1 MKCSTCK
8 FWTLP
13 EQDDNA
19 GWMDGVGTCKA
30 VVPIW
35 QANSHDNADQGLT
48 IVTGYD
54 DEDVFDIPLAF
65 VADGSA
71 ALKTKGDFSC
81 CLYEDKEL
89 PS

>member
-13 EQDDNA
+13 EQDNNA

-35 QANSHDNADQGLT
+35 HETLHPIPNSHD
-48 IVTGYD
+48 D
-54 DEDVFDIPLAF
+54 DDVFDIPLAF
-65 VADGSA
+65 VVDGSGYFA

-81 CLYEDKEL
+81 CLHEDKEL

>member
-13 EQDDNA
+13 EQDDN
-19 GWMDGVGTCKA
+19 DVGTCKA
-30 VVPIW
+30 VV
-35 QANSHDNADQGLT
+35 HETKYRL
-48 IVTGYD
+48 YD
-54 DEDVFDIPLAF
+54 FEDVFDIPLAF
-65 VADGSA
+65 VVDGSGYFA

-81 CLYEDKEL
+81 CLHEDKEL